1 MTSLSREIVYLRP
14 SQFVIY
20 DRSGISDKS
29 FDQYEAFHFPSNP
42 VEVTSPGPGLHR
54 FDVNPGQ
61 FAGSMTTIL
70 PANAAIVTSDHL
82 IHTTDTRT
90 FNKVWRT
97 EVRPTDA
104 PTATRRWMTV
114 FDLAPSSSQV
124 AAATAVNITSGPG
137 VGALLQSPNGNSVV
151 IAGTAPVGTAIAGS
165 LSYTVPAV
173 QTRHVITDLT
183 PSAGYTISVVVMG
196 GNHSVSIVQ
205 GGSSI
210 ATASGA
216 LTFQVSTGGQVTP

>member
-1 MTSLSREIVYLRP
+1 
-14 SQFVIY
+14 
-20 DRSGISDKS
+20 
-29 FDQYEAFHFPSNP
+29 
-42 VEVTSPGPGLHR
+42 
-54 FDVNPGQ
+54 
-61 FAGSMTTIL
+61 
-70 PANAAIVTSDHL
+70 
-82 IHTTDTRT
+82 
-90 FNKVWRT
+90 VWRT

-124 AAATAVNITSGPG
+124 AVATAVNITSGPG